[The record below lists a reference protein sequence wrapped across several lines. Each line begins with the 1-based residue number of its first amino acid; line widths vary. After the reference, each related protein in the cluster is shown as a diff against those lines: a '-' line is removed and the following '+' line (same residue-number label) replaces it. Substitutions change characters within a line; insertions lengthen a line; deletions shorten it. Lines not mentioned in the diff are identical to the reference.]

1 MDLNNQKITNHPSPP
16 DKCWKVKS
24 TSRLEVK
31 STFKFPSISP
41 RLSGIHWQKT
51 LQVLHVSKQS
61 IPIPTL
67 PDIILN
73 IIIAKYI
80 ITDRKLG
87 K

>member
-24 TSRLEVK
+24 T
-31 STFKFPSISP
+31 FKFASISP
-41 RLSGIHWQKT
+41 RLSGIHWQQT

-80 ITDRKLG
+80 ITDGKLG